1 MDITKHIYL
10 KMEREFTESYGSL
23 SAHSCDHYYLMIRM
37 TILYYVKAR
46 VNSGRLIFID
56 DETRSEN
63 MLRPSHFLMENYGN
77 EREKE
82 FCTVDMMETETGRR
96 HIFQCLLDLEIVCTF
111 TNANQDIMEKNIE
124 DGMNHISD
132 EQCFT

>member
-1 MDITKHIYL
+1 MWRVVHATPICQYSDDKWSISAE
-10 KMEREFTESYGSL
+10 MEIRIKYGL
-23 SAHSCDHYYLMIRM
+23 RM
-37 TILYYVKAR
+37 LYATVM
-46 VNSGRLIFID
+46 GL
-56 DETRSEN
+56 
-63 MLRPSHFLMENYGN
+63 YGKN
-77 EREKE
+77 AKL
-82 FCTVDMMETETGRR
+82 